1 MGFSGIEWIEP
12 IKILRDEVGCY
23 ETVPHFPTSSSGK
36 MMFLTM
42 EIHCRLLR
50 QTQFCLI
57 HHQRRLGNIINPH
70 KHNQSMN
77 PINQTKPEHI
87 HKSNQK
93 KKNVSKSNQSTNQPT
108 NQSIKPSN
116 QTNQINQPVS
126 PHSINPT
133 IKQTV
138 NLSIHPSIYL
148 YVYIYTRISINLSIT
163 QPVNQ
168 SIDRSIN
175 QSNRS
180 IDRSFNQPTNQPINQ
195 PIFNNHGVILGILA
209 VCMCLKSQKAGI
221 GLQILSTNASTG
233 PVPLFQVSA
242 QEILSWAEK
251 QSGPSSPSPKK
262 KHTHLC

>member
-77 PINQTKPEHI
+77 PINQNQTKPEHI

-93 KKNVSKSNQSTNQPT
+93 KKTYPNPINQPT
-108 NQSIKPSN
+108 NQSINQAIKSNKSNQSTSQSSLNQSNN
-116 QTNQINQPVS
+116 QTNCR
-126 PHSINPT
+126 SIYP
-133 IKQTV
+133 
-138 NLSIHPSIYL
+138 SIHLSVCIYIYIHVYPSIYQSL
-148 YVYIYTRISINLSIT
+148 NQSINRSID
-163 QPVNQ
+163 QSINQ
-168 SIDRSIN
+168 IDRSIV
-175 QSNRS
+175 
-180 IDRSFNQPTNQPINQ
+180 QPTNQPINQ

>member
-93 KKNVSKSNQSTNQPT
+93 KKRIQIQSINQPTNQSINQAIKSNKSNQSTSQSSLNQSNNQTNCRSIYPSIHLSVCMYIYIHVYPSIYQSLNQSINRSIDQSINQIDRSIDRSTNQPT
-108 NQSIKPSN
+108 NQSTNFQQSRCYSWNTSSVHVSEKPKGWDW
-116 QTNQINQPVS
+116 S
-126 PHSINPT
+126 PDFVH
-133 IKQTV
+133 
-138 NLSIHPSIYL
+138 
-148 YVYIYTRISINLSIT
+148 
-163 QPVNQ
+163 
-168 SIDRSIN
+168 
-175 QSNRS
+175 
-180 IDRSFNQPTNQPINQ
+180 
-195 PIFNNHGVILGILA
+195 
-209 VCMCLKSQKAGI
+209 
-221 GLQILSTNASTG
+221 
-233 PVPLFQVSA
+233 
-242 QEILSWAEK
+242 
-251 QSGPSSPSPKK
+251 
-262 KHTHLC
+262 

>member
-77 PINQTKPEHI
+77 PINQNQTKPEHI
-87 HKSNQK
+87 HKSNQ

-138 NLSIHPSIYL
+138 DLSIHPSIYL
-148 YVYIYTRISINLSIT
+148 YVYIYTYIHQSINHST
-163 QPVNQ
+163 SQ

-175 QSNRS
+175 QSIKS
-180 IDRSFNQPTNQPINQ
+180 IDRSIVQPTNQSINQ
-195 PIFNNHGVILGILA
+195 F
-209 VCMCLKSQKAGI
+209 
-221 GLQILSTNASTG
+221 STIT
-233 PVPLFQVSA
+233 VLFL
-242 QEILSWAEK
+242 EY
-251 QSGPSSPSPKK
+251 
-262 KHTHLC
+262 